1 MSGTSVGS
9 LPRGSEDA
17 RDFARLTDPYRP
29 ELLAHCYRMVGSVH
43 DAEDLVQET
52 LVRAWRAWDGFEGR
66 ASVRTWLYRICT
78 NVCLRALE
86 NQARRPLPSG
96 LGAPDALDAPLAAAR
111 PEVPWLEPLPDAA
124 LRAGSGAPGAPADPA
139 SIVVSRQSV
148 RLALVAALQYL
159 PPRQRA
165 VLILRDVLGWHAA
178 EVADLLQ
185 MSVIAVNSAL
195 RRARDRLRQAGV
207 GEDDVREPADSGTRA
222 IVDTYASAFENA
234 DVAALTRLLAADAV
248 LEMPPTPTWFAGR
261 EAVARFLGTRVLGA
275 PGDFALTGIGANGQP
290 AFATYRRGGDGGY
303 HAHAIVVLEVR
314 GAALTRI
321 VSFLDPGLFPLF
333 GLPPVRPGRQ
343 ASTTALKS

>member
-1 MSGTSVGS
+1 MS
-9 LPRGSEDA
+9 A
-17 RDFARLTDPYRP
+17 DFASLVDPYRP

-86 NQARRPLPSG
+86 NRARRPLPSG

-124 LRAGSGAPGAPADPA
+124 LRAGPSDPA

-148 RLALVAALQYL
+148 RLALVAALQHL

-165 VLILRDVLGWHAA
+165 VLILRDVLGWPAA
-178 EVADLLQ
+178 EVAGLLQ

-195 RRARDRLRQAGV
+195 RRARDGLRQAGV
-207 GEDDVREPADSGTRA
+207 REDSVREPADAGTRA
-222 IVDTYASAFENA
+222 VVEAYAAAFENA
-234 DVAALTRLLAADAV
+234 DIAALTRLLAAHAV

-261 EAVARFLGTRVLGA
+261 EAIARFFGTRVLGA
-275 PGDFALTGIGANGQP
+275 PGDWVLTETGANGQP
-290 AFATYRRGGDGGY
+290 AFGAYLRGGDGGH
-303 HAHAIVVLEVR
+303 HAHAIVVLDVR

-321 VSFLDPGLFPLF
+321 VSFLDAGLFPAF
-333 GLPPVRPGRQ
+333 GLPPLAPARQ
-343 ASTTALKS
+343 ASTTCLKS

>member
-86 NQARRPLPSG
+86 NRARRPLPSG

-111 PEVPWLEPLPDAA
+111 PEVPWLEPLPDTA
-124 LRAGSGAPGAPADPA
+124 LRARPGARGVPEDPA

-165 VLILRDVLGWHAA
+165 VLIL
-178 EVADLLQ
+178 
-185 MSVIAVNSAL
+185 
-195 RRARDRLRQAGV
+195 
-207 GEDDVREPADSGTRA
+207 
-222 IVDTYASAFENA
+222 
-234 DVAALTRLLAADAV
+234 
-248 LEMPPTPTWFAGR
+248 
-261 EAVARFLGTRVLGA
+261 
-275 PGDFALTGIGANGQP
+275 
-290 AFATYRRGGDGGY
+290 
-303 HAHAIVVLEVR
+303 
-314 GAALTRI
+314 
-321 VSFLDPGLFPLF
+321 
-333 GLPPVRPGRQ
+333 
-343 ASTTALKS
+343 

>member
-1 MSGTSVGS
+1 
-9 LPRGSEDA
+9 
-17 RDFARLTDPYRP
+17 
-29 ELLAHCYRMVGSVH
+29 MVGSVH

-66 ASVRTWLYRICT
+66 ASMRTWLYRICT

-86 NQARRPLPSG
+86 NRARRPLPSG

-111 PEVPWLEPLPDAA
+111 PEVPVAGTAA
-124 LRAGSGAPGAPADPA
+124 GRGAARRPRAPGAPADPA

-148 RLALVAALQYL
+148 RLALVAALQHL

-165 VLILRDVLGWHAA
+165 VLILRDVLGWPAA
-178 EVADLLQ
+178 EVAGLLQ

-195 RRARDRLRQAGV
+195 RRARDGLRQAGV
-207 GEDDVREPADSGTRA
+207 GEDDVREPADAGTRA
-222 IVDTYASAFENA
+222 IVDKYAAAFENA

-261 EAVARFLGTRVLGA
+261 EAVARFFGTRVLGA
-275 PGDFALTGIGANGQP
+275 PGDFALTATGANGQP
-290 AFATYRRGGDGGY
+290 AFAAYRRGGDGGY

-314 GAALTRI
+314 GAALARI
-321 VSFLDPGLFPLF
+321 VSFLDPGLFPVF
-333 GLPPVRPGRQ
+333 GLPPMTPGRQ